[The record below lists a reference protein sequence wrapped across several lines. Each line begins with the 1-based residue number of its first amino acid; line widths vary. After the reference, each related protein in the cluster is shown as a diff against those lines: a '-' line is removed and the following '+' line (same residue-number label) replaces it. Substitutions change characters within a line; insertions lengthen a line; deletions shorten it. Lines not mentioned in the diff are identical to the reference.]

1 MKQNNHFDKNNNYIN
16 YALNIDYIE
25 NNNEIPNKNEFN
37 LETKKI
43 VKEKID
49 RKLKNQRIKMFEE
62 YFKFKLKK
70 IEKINKPTPFQ
81 IFLQKKEYL
90 KLMNNR
96 KIERNLNP
104 LGTKI
109 CILSE
114 NNKIKKFSSNIKNK
128 KFNKSNTNLIQN
140 QLSPILY
147 LKKIKNYK
155 KNNIFFDKLKTDLYH
170 YYINENNKITNKKNN
185 KSEKKI
191 KILKILQKNNLQAK
205 QYSFKNIKKI
215 NTLNSF
221 HYNNKTNHLFSSN
234 NINYNNNLNKDKF
247 TNTVNSFTSTSDF
260 KNDNNKNPLSFSN
273 RNFNKFNN
281 DFQMIY
287 KEYNKTE
294 NLFDKNDINN
304 LYKNKINNNIQ
315 NNQQFLKN
323 KKDVGT
329 NNNFLEVNRD
339 IINAEKE
346 KTKLFITEN

>member
-1 MKQNNHFDKNNNYIN
+1 MKKNNYFYKKNNYIN
-16 YALNIDYIE
+16 YALNTDYIV
-25 NNNEIPNKNEFN
+25 NDNEIPNKNEFN

-49 RKLKNQRIKMFEE
+49 RKLKYQKIKMYEE

-70 IEKINKPTPFQ
+70 IENINKPTPYQ
-81 IFLQKKEYL
+81 IFLQKKQYL
-90 KLMNNR
+90 KLMNNQ
-96 KIERNLNP
+96 KIKQNLNP

-109 CILSE
+109 CIFSK
-114 NNKIKKFSSNIKNK
+114 NNKIKKFSSQKNK
-128 KFNKSNTNLIQN
+128 KINKSNTNLIQN

-185 KSEKKI
+185 NKSEKKI
-191 KILKILQKNNLQAK
+191 KILKIIQKNNLHSK
-205 QYSFKNIKKI
+205 QLSFKKIKKI

-221 HYNNKTNHLFSSN
+221 HYNNKTNHLFSFN
-234 NINYNNNLNKDKF
+234 KKNCDNNLNKDKY
-247 TNTVNSFTSTSDF
+247 TNTVNTSTSDY
-260 KNDNNKNPLSFSN
+260 KNDNNKNLLSFSN
-273 RNFNKFNN
+273 RNFNKLNN
-281 DFQMIY
+281 DFKMIY

-294 NLFDKNDINN
+294 YLFEKNDINN
-304 LYKNKINNNIQ
+304 FLKNKINKSTQ
-315 NNQQFLKN
+315 NNQQFFKN

-339 IINAEKE
+339 IINGEKE
-346 KTKLFITEN
+346 KNKLFLTEN